1 MIILDRYDDYLAHYG
16 VKGQK
21 WGVRRFQNKDGSLT
35 NAGRK
40 KTSTKK
46 VSKRVQKAQI
56 KFANKAKTQSDISFH
71 NAKSVN
77 RLIKDNIDEGG
88 LTLDKETKNAYSH
101 EARRSIESG
110 QKWLQTRNDIM
121 NMRLSE
127 VSVEDI
133 KNRYKDTY
141 RKDGAVWYPFY

>member
-1 MIILDRYDDYLAHYG
+1 MIYRENDYLAHYG
-16 VKGQK
+16 IKGQK

-56 KFANKAKTQSDISFH
+56 KFANKAKTQSDMNFH

-127 VSVEDI
+127 VSVKDI

-141 RKDGAVWYPFY
+141 RKGGAVWYPFY

>member
-1 MIILDRYDDYLAHYG
+1 MIILASDIYLAHYG

-21 WGVRRFQNKDGSLT
+21 WGVRRYQNKDGSIT

-40 KTSTKK
+40 NTSTKK
-46 VSKRVQKAQI
+46 VSKRVKKAQT
-56 KFANKAKTQSDISFH
+56 KFANKAKTQSDINFH

-88 LTLDKETKNAYSH
+88 LTLDKETKNAYSY
-101 EARRSIESG
+101 EARKSIESG
-110 QKWLQTRNDIM
+110 QKWLQTRTDIM

-127 VSVEDI
+127 VSVKDI

-141 RKDGAVWYPFY
+141 RKDGARFCPFY